1 MLSAAALLFLFASLS
16 NGFLLDISTPSTG
29 GGSSCILDRNY
40 KILVDLI
47 ADERRS
53 RERLETSMG
62 QLQIATKKLL
72 DSTSTLQN
80 ETAVLK
86 EHYQQLLSENLQMKN
101 IISQLETNSTLRNQT
116 KSNLKKITSMEK
128 ENKAEFDQ
136 IEIQLNR
143 SQEMP
148 GNKMKEFRK
157 YIENVKNNF
166 TTLQNN
172 LEVQMGIYNI
182 CESASVDG
190 ECRFNCITYFKGHYT
205 ITLWL

>member
-29 GGSSCILDRNY
+29 VGSSGILDRSY

-86 EHYQQLLSENLQMKN
+86 EHYQQLLSDNLQMKN
-101 IISQLETNSTLRNQT
+101 NISQLETNSTLHNQP
-116 KSNLKKITSMEK
+116 KLNLRKITSMEK
-128 ENKAEFDQ
+128 
-136 IEIQLNR
+136 
-143 SQEMP
+143 
-148 GNKMKEFRK
+148 
-157 YIENVKNNF
+157 
-166 TTLQNN
+166 
-172 LEVQMGIYNI
+172 
-182 CESASVDG
+182 
-190 ECRFNCITYFKGHYT
+190 
-205 ITLWL
+205 